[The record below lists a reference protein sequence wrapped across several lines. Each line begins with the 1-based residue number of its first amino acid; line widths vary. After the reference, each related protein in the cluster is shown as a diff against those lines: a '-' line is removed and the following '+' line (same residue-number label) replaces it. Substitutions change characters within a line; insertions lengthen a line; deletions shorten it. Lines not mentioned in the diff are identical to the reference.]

1 MTPASLQI
9 TNAAREMSKEGV
21 PDAGRDAQK
30 LMAVA
35 LGIAPSRMVLHMSDV
50 LTLEQYEAF
59 WIMVAR
65 RLARE
70 PLSHILGARDFFNHR
85 FKVGPQVLDPR
96 PETEILVGAS
106 LEGAFCRVLDLGTGS
121 GAILLSLLA
130 ERPGARGIGTDVS
143 AEALA
148 VAQENALALDV
159 SERAGFVESDW
170 FAAVEGQFDLIVSNP
185 PYIAAAEMEGLAPE
199 LSHEPR
205 GALTDEGDG
214 LSAYRA
220 ITRCVAAHLAPGG
233 RLLVEIGPTQGAA
246 VAEMFAGAGLE
257 TVAIRPDL
265 DGRDRVVMGKM
276 PRETG

>member
-1 MTPASLQI
+1 MTPATLQI
-9 TNAAREMSKEGV
+9 TNAARELSKEGV

-35 LGIAPSRMVLHMSDV
+35 LGIEPSRMVLHMSDV

-70 PLSHILGARDFFNHR
+70 PLSHILGERVFFKHR

-96 PETEILVGAS
+96 PETEVLVEAA
-106 LEGAFCRVLDLGTGS
+106 LKVKAAHILDLGTGS

-130 ERPGARGIGTDVS
+130 ERSGVRGTGTDVS
-143 AEALA
+143 PEAIALAQENAEALA
-148 VAQENALALDV
+148 V
-159 SERAGFVESDW
+159 SERAVFVQSDW
-170 FAAVEGQFDLIVSNP
+170 FDAVTGRFDLIVSNP
-185 PYIAAAEMEGLAPE
+185 PYIAAEEMDGLAPE

-220 ITRCVAAHLAPGG
+220 ITEGGSAHLEPGG
-233 RLLVEIGPTQGAA
+233 WLMVEIGPTQGAA
-246 VAEMFAGAGLE
+246 VAEMFSRAGLE
-257 TVAIRPDL
+257 SVAVHPDL